1 MDRFIGRLLDNRY
14 EILEIIGVGGMA
26 VVYKARCHRLNRLV
40 AIKILKDE
48 YLRDDEFRRRFQA
61 ESQAVA
67 MLSHPNIVSVYDVSS
82 SEGSDYI
89 VMELIDGITLKQY
102 MEKKGILNWREALHF
117 ATQIAKALEHAHSRG
132 IVHRDIKP
140 HNVMILKNGSVK
152 VTDFGIARVMSATN
166 TLTKEALGSV
176 HYISPEQA
184 KGGRVDNRSDLYSLG
199 VVMYEMLCGRPPYD
213 GDSPIAVAIKHINGG
228 AIKPSLLNPNIPLG
242 MEQIIQKAMS
252 VELEGRYNSATEM
265 LADMEAFRS
274 APNMALHPSGA
285 AAAATPEAPS
295 APPVTHAPRTAAER
309 VAGARPAQ
317 PRPAASGE
325 SPRTAPANRPVTRS
339 ASSRKAEEER
349 KRKKMMWLIGGGCG
363 VILIALVVVIVL
375 LFSGNGSA
383 NPDATNNKIRVPGLV
398 GELWSDD
405 LQQEYE
411 DFVLET
417 VEEYDEEAEYGEI
430 LRQDPSAWS
439 LVEPGTTI
447 TLVVSRGGET
457 SQVPKLVGTKYA
469 DLDASQYTFT
479 FVVKEKEYS
488 DEYEEGE
495 IISQSIDGGTD
506 ASVNATIELVVSL
519 GPKTG
524 KLANLSDMTEEQ
536 ARANLDAM
544 ELELKIRV
552 EEESS
557 DDVPKGSVIRTDP
570 TANTQLTK
578 GQTVTL
584 YISTGKEMTKV
595 PNVEGMSLNNAMDVL
610 DGRKLTYDFKY
621 ADSDRPK
628 DEVIEQSI
636 ASNTEVEVKTEIIL
650 TLSNGS
656 APTEPTETTQPQVPT
671 SITYTLYL
679 PTGMTDT
686 YALYIKDP
694 DSGEM
699 VTEQREFS
707 PEETTVEI
715 VLPEGT
721 DTGVFHVI
729 LVTDG
734 SETIYRIL
742 TVNYATG
749 AVSATAP

>member
-14 EILEIIGVGGMA
+14 EILEVIGVGGMA

-82 SEGSDYI
+82 FEGSDYI
-89 VMELIDGITLKQY
+89 VMELIEGITLKQY
-102 MEKKGILNWREALHF
+102 MEKKGMLNWREALHF
-117 ATQIAKALEHAHSRG
+117 AMQIGKALEHAHSRG

-228 AIKPSLLNPNIPLG
+228 AIKPTILNPNIPLG
-242 MEQIIQKAMS
+242 MEQIILKAMS
-252 VELEGRYNSATEM
+252 VDLESRYQSATQM

-274 APNMALHPSGA
+274 APTMALHPSGA
-285 AAAATPEAPS
+285 AVASSTMTAAASAAP
-295 APPVTHAPRTAAER
+295 TAPRTAAER
-309 VAGARPAQ
+309 VAGVRTTPTRTPGTESART
-317 PRPAASGE
+317 G
-325 SPRTAPANRPVTRS
+325 SPSRS
-339 ASSRKAEEER
+339 ASHAAAER
-349 KRKKMMWLIGGGCG
+349 KREEEKRRKKMLILIGGGCV
-363 VILIALVVVIVL
+363 VIFIALIFLIVL
-375 LFSGNGSA
+375 LVTGKGNSKTEPSA
-383 NPDATNNKIRVPGLV
+383 EKIRVPGLV
-398 GELWSDD
+398 GEMWSDD
-405 LQQEYE
+405 LYDEYDE
-411 DFVLET
+411 FTLET
-417 VEEYDEEAEYGEI
+417 VEEYDEDAAYGKI

-447 TLVVSRGGET
+447 TLVISCGGET
-457 SQVPKLVGTKYA
+457 TEVPKLVGTVYEE
-469 DLDASQYTFT
+469 LDPHDYTFT
-479 FVVKEKEYS
+479 FEVKDKQYS
-488 DEYEEGE
+488 DEYPEGQIME
-495 IISQSIDGGTD
+495 QSPKEGTQ
-506 ASVNATIELVVSL
+506 ASVDATIELVVSL

-524 KLANLSDMTEEQ
+524 KLANLTELTEQQ
-536 ARANLDAM
+536 ARDNLNAM

-552 EEESS
+552 EEETS
-557 DDVPKGSVIRTDP
+557 DEIAEGSVIRTDP
-570 TANTQLTK
+570 EASTELTK

-595 PNVEGMSLNNAMDVL
+595 PNVKGMTLNTAMDVL
-610 DGRKLTYDFKY
+610 DGRKLTYDFQY
-621 ADSDRPK
+621 AESDRPK

-636 ASNTEVEVKTEIIL
+636 PSNTEVAVNTEIIL
-650 TLSNGS
+650 TLSNGVS
-656 APTEPTETTQPQVPT
+656 PTEPTETTQPVVSG
-671 SITYTLYL
+671 SIKYTLSL
-679 PTGMTDT
+679 PVNMTDT

-694 DSGEM
+694 DSGET
-699 VTEQREFS
+699 VAEQREFS
-707 PEETTVEI
+707 PEETSVEI
-715 VLPEGT
+715 VLPGGT

-734 SETIYRIL
+734 SETIYKVL
-742 TVNYATG
+742 TVDYTTG
-749 AVSATAP
+749 AVSASAP